1 MAASTEGFND
11 TSMPGKDHLGSII
24 SKVLAARRLAQDER
38 QRAEQIAEDN
48 QTSLEEAGIEKG
60 YFFKAA
66 LGHEFYGDF
75 VGKQKEKLGSIR
87 QRFGLLKKGK
97 FWDAIEGKGEA
108 EFKVKSSLQRFR
120 DKIGINDI
128 MIDDPALRP
137 RSDLPLVEDPTE
149 EVSEEISGGPKR
161 ISREQL
167 LASVS
172 QIAKALE
179 ATASSITKTAT
190 ENSGLASSIGSMN
203 RDVVSQISERTGT
216 LEDKLQQIADAINAQ
231 TQYHKSAVDK
241 EEDAVSEEKMEAKRD
256 AASTVVPDN
265 LMTPEDESAEESSGQ
280 MIDARQQQEQWR
292 EQMLNDRDQ
301 TPGFE
306 RGTIPDAPQNGSVIM
321 DGPDS
326 GYPIMLHGKERVT
339 IEPIDNNYTQGQP
352 SAIDGKTRSKPS
364 QRQYEMGTKSIG
376 ITPERGTIPDA
387 PQNGSVI
394 MDGPDSGYP
403 IMLHGKERVTIEPI
417 DNNYTQGQPS
427 AIDGKTRSK
436 PSQRQYEMGTKS
448 IGITPMQL
456 PDFSGVIQKKYE
468 KPLMQVAEL
477 LPKAVGAFT
486 LKATTDYMNE
496 VGKDNPIAS
505 EMAQV
510 QRPIAEKF
518 GLSGNMTAQSKN
530 AAILSKKESTVV
542 REKSEKESVF
552 KVFINTIKRS
562 LGMGGSSSRSS
573 SSSSNN
579 SNSNSG
585 GSSGPATASSDGME
599 GNVEQREFASEIY
612 DMAVA
617 AGAKHPEVAAAIA
630 SLETGWG
637 EHEKRNNPF
646 NMRGVDGN
654 FLEFASKEDA
664 VKEFVRLWDKN
675 HSGYM
680 NLEAYDD
687 PNEAFAAIV
696 DAYAPASDGN
706 NPEKYKQFVANFI
719 ASKMYLKKP
728 PKPVENSEKPET
740 PSSPKITASDL
751 KPSLGKI
758 DKIGTN
764 KGTGESVKV
773 PGVGTFV
780 SGRGFFGRGEDKY
793 FDQNGNKITFE
804 EFTNKIKETAG
815 PPAAPGPKLDPTL
828 SPTPPQQTTPDQTLS
843 SLQPQPK
850 AAAAAQLVALNTGGA
865 EQNPPATLSPPT
877 ASDSSV
883 PAGSSQSLDAFYNP
897 TPVA

>member
-66 LGHEFYGDF
+66 LGQEFYGDF
-75 VGKQKEKLGSIR
+75 VGKQKEKLGSVR
-87 QRFGLLKKGK
+87 KRFGLIKEGK

-108 EFKVKSSLQRFR
+108 EFKAKSSLQRFR
-120 DKIGINDI
+120 EKVGINDI
-128 MIDDPALRP
+128 LIDDPALRP

-149 EVSEEISGGPKR
+149 EVSEEISGGSKR

-167 LASVS
+167 LASITE
-172 QIAKALE
+172 IAKALE
-179 ATASSITKTAT
+179 ATASSITKTAS
-190 ENSGLASSIGSMN
+190 ENSGLASSIGTMN

-241 EEDAVSEEKMEAKRD
+241 EEDAVAEDKMEEKRI
-256 AASTVVPDN
+256 AASTIVPDN
-265 LMTPEDESAEESSGQ
+265 LMTPEDESAEASSGQ
-280 MIDARQQQEQWR
+280 MMNARQQQEQWR

-301 TPGFE
+301 PPGFE

-352 SAIDGKTRSKPS
+352 SAIDGKTR
-364 QRQYEMGTKSIG
+364 T
-376 ITPERGTIPDA
+376 
-387 PQNGSVI
+387 
-394 MDGPDSGYP
+394 
-403 IMLHGKERVTIEPI
+403 
-417 DNNYTQGQPS
+417 
-427 AIDGKTRSK
+427 K

-456 PDFSGVIQKKYE
+456 PDSSGVIQKKYE
-468 KPLMQVAEL
+468 QPLMQVAEL

-496 VGKDNPIAS
+496 VGGDNPIAS
-505 EMAQV
+505 EIAQV

-518 GLSGNMTAQSKN
+518 GLSSNMASQAKD
-530 AAILSKKESTVV
+530 AAILSNKKDSTVIKE
-542 REKSEKESVF
+542 RSEKETGF
-552 KVFINTIKRS
+552 KVFINQIKRA
-562 LGMGGSSSRSS
+562 LGMGGSSSSS

-579 SNSNSG
+579 SNSNNG
-585 GSSGPATASSDGME
+585 GSSSPATASGDGME
-599 GNVEQREFASEIY
+599 GSVEQREFASEIY

-630 SLETGWG
+630 SMETGWG
-637 EHEKRNNPF
+637 EHEKGNNPF
-646 NMRGVDGN
+646 NMRGLDGN
-654 FLEFASKEDA
+654 FLEFASREDA
-664 VKEFVRLWDKN
+664 VKEFVRLWDKS

-680 NLEAYDD
+680 NLDAYED

-696 DAYAPASDGN
+696 NAYAPASDGN
-706 NPEKYKQFVANFI
+706 NPEAYKQFVANFI
-719 ASKMYLKKP
+719 AGKVYLKDP
-728 PKPVENSEKPET
+728 PKPVEPPAEPKT
-740 PSSPKITASDL
+740 PAASPKITAGDL
-751 KPSLGKI
+751 RSSLGQI

-764 KGTGESVKV
+764 KGTGESVRV

-780 SGRGFFGRGEDKY
+780 SGRGFFGGGQDKY
-793 FDQNGNKITFE
+793 FDPNGNQITFE
-804 EFTNKIKETAG
+804 EFSNRIKETVG
-815 PPAAPGPKLDPTL
+815 PGPKPEATL
-828 SPTPPQQTTPDQTLS
+828 SPTPPSPALNPPQQTNPDQTVS
-843 SLQPQPK
+843 SLQPQPR
-850 AAAAAQLVALNTGGA
+850 AAAAAQLVALNTAGA
-865 EQNPPATLSPPT
+865 AQNAPATLSPPT

>member
-108 EFKVKSSLQRFR
+108 EFKAKSSLQRFR

-301 TPGFE
+301 TPGF
-306 RGTIPDAPQNGSVIM
+306 
-321 DGPDS
+321 
-326 GYPIMLHGKERVT
+326 
-339 IEPIDNNYTQGQP
+339 
-352 SAIDGKTRSKPS
+352 
-364 QRQYEMGTKSIG
+364 
-376 ITPERGTIPDA
+376 ERGTIPDA

-680 NLEAYDD
+680 NLEAYDN

>member
-87 QRFGLLKKGK
+87 QRFGLLKEGK

-108 EFKVKSSLQRFR
+108 EFKAKSSLQRFR

-203 RDVVSQISERTGT
+203 RDVVSQISDRTGT

-241 EEDAVSEEKMEAKRD
+241 EEDAVAEEKLEAKRD
-256 AASTVVPDN
+256 AASTVVPDDI
-265 LMTPEDESAEESSGQ
+265 MTPEDESKEVSSGQ

-364 QRQYEMGTKSIG
+364 QG
-376 ITPERGTIPDA
+376 
-387 PQNGSVI
+387 
-394 MDGPDSGYP
+394 
-403 IMLHGKERVTIEPI
+403 
-417 DNNYTQGQPS
+417 
-427 AIDGKTRSK
+427 
-436 PSQRQYEMGTKS
+436 QYEMGTKS

-456 PDFSGVIQKKYE
+456 PDSSSFIQKKYE

-518 GLSGNMTAQSKN
+518 GLSGNMAAQSKN
-530 AAILSKKESTVV
+530 AAILSRKESTVV
-542 REKSEKESVF
+542 REKSEKESGF
-552 KVFINTIKRS
+552 KSFINTIKRA
-562 LGMGGSSSRSS
+562 LGMGGDDTRTPTSNTSTSS
-573 SSSSNN
+573 SSSPGSSTPGTLSGEGIEGLADLIGSKESGNSYSKIVGGAEDASILEKTVSELNAEHGGQFALGRFQFQMRTAEGLLKKHGIDPSTFKFDQEGQDKLFELALKHRGLDDYLSGEMSEAAFMKSISAEWRALPEDERGLTYGDEYASNN
-579 SNSNSG
+579 KAH
-585 GSSGPATASSDGME
+585 ATYEETLAAIRALKEMPSVVDPDLPGQTEDLPDTPEKPDVALQIKDDFGLKFGDKLDFEHNGKQFIAWKRKGDGFRIQSVEGFGMFKSKDVDTSDGK
-599 GNVEQREFASEIY
+599 NA
-612 DMAVA
+612 AVVRSLIE
-617 AGAKHPEVAAAIA
+617 AGKKSRSVA
-630 SLETGWG
+630 
-637 EHEKRNNPF
+637 
-646 NMRGVDGN
+646 
-654 FLEFASKEDA
+654 
-664 VKEFVRLWDKN
+664 
-675 HSGYM
+675 
-680 NLEAYDD
+680 
-687 PNEAFAAIV
+687 
-696 DAYAPASDGN
+696 
-706 NPEKYKQFVANFI
+706 
-719 ASKMYLKKP
+719 P
-728 PKPVENSEKPET
+728 P
-740 PSSPKITASDL
+740 PSA
-751 KPSLGKI
+751 
-758 DKIGTN
+758 
-764 KGTGESVKV
+764 
-773 PGVGTFV
+773 
-780 SGRGFFGRGEDKY
+780 
-793 FDQNGNKITFE
+793 
-804 EFTNKIKETAG
+804 
-815 PPAAPGPKLDPTL
+815 
-828 SPTPPQQTTPDQTLS
+828 PTPPQQTTPDQTLS